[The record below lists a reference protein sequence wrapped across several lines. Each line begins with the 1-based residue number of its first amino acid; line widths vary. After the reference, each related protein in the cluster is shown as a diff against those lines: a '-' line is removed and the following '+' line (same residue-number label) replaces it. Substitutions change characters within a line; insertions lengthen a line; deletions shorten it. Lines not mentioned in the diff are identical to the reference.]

1 MLIVIRDLF
10 PDISTPRFSK
20 ASIQRLRVRLISTP
34 PKSIIKFFMPSISF
48 LFIPATTSTMSSF
61 LLITI
66 DPLVNDPDKQ
76 QAENSEY
83 QYNNP
88 RVKIVT
94 FYPAPHFQNQP
105 PSRSRNHGSW
115 HNVPRPS
122 GPDIEPGLS
131 GHAPLPVRRNNL
143 RPRTRSASYRSFPPI
158 YPVTSILR
166 LTMSGRHR

>member
-1 MLIVIRDLF
+1 M
-10 PDISTPRFSK
+10 
-20 ASIQRLRVRLISTP
+20 
-34 PKSIIKFFMPSISF
+34 SF
-48 LFIPATTSTMSSF
+48 F

-94 FYPAPHFQNQP
+94 FYPAPHFQNHLRLVPEITDHGTTFHDP
-105 PSRSRNHGSW
+105 PVRILSRVYLDTLRSRSEEITYVRELGQRRIDLFRQYFRGST
-115 HNVPRPS
+115 V
-122 GPDIEPGLS
+122 L
-131 GHAPLPVRRNNL
+131 
-143 RPRTRSASYRSFPPI
+143 T